1 MRRCSRSHAD
11 SSRVRHAREYTAA
24 CMPSLSRLRFA
35 LAVLLVSLA
44 ASTFAIAFRAA
55 LQLPLRWLGEA
66 PDMGTADVVTA
77 MRAAPLWLRVLL
89 PTGGGL
95 LAGLLARWVARAKE
109 GHGVADVMEAVVL
122 GRVRLSLRVTLLKSL
137 ASWCALATGGSLG
150 REGPLIQFG
159 GAAGY
164 ALARQ
169 LGISG
174 NDVRRLIAAGTAAGF
189 SAAYNTPFAAVLFV
203 AEVVT
208 GVIVLD
214 HMVPVLIASAIA
226 DQFTRLVVGEG
237 PVYGERAFVARS
249 GWELLAFALLGLL
262 GALLAQGFMRLLS
275 WSEARFHGSGI
286 PLPWR
291 TALGGALCGGCIAL
305 LPEVAGN
312 GYEPLNDV
320 LDGNLP
326 VSAVLWLVALKAVA
340 TSASVSS
347 GSPGGVFTPA
357 MLLGGGAGYAYAVL
371 LAGPLGLAIGMPGG
385 YALVGMAVITAATT
399 HAPLMAA
406 VMAFELSGDYAIV
419 LPLVLA
425 TAVAS
430 GASHALRRD
439 SIYGAELRTR
449 GVGWVMTIDGRTVQ
463 TPADP

>member
-1 MRRCSRSHAD
+1 
-11 SSRVRHAREYTAA
+11 
-24 CMPSLSRLRFA
+24 MPSLERLRFA
-35 LAVLLVSLA
+35 LAVVLVALA
-44 ASTFAIAFRAA
+44 ASAFAIAFREA
-55 LQLPLRWLGEA
+55 LQLALRWSDGA
-66 PDMGTADVVTA
+66 QDVVSA
-77 MRAAPLWLRVLL
+77 MRGAPLWLRVVL
-89 PTGGGL
+89 PALGAL
-95 LAGLLARWVARAKE
+95 LAGVLARLVSRSRE

-137 ASWCALATGGSLG
+137 ASWLALASGGSLG

-159 GAAGY
+159 GASGY
-164 ALARQ
+164 AIARR

-189 SAAYNTPFAAVLFV
+189 AAAYNTPFAAALFV

-226 DQFTRLVVGEG
+226 DQFTRVMVGEG
-237 PVYGERAFVARS
+237 PVYGARS
-249 GWELLAFALLGLL
+249 FVVRSAWELLAFALLGLV
-262 GALLAQGFMRLLS
+262 GALLAQGFMRMLS
-275 WSEARFHGSGI
+275 WSESRFRGSGI

-291 TALGGALCGGCIAL
+291 SALGGLLAGGCVAL

-312 GYEPLNDV
+312 GYEALNDV
-320 LDGNLP
+320 LDGHLALLP
-326 VSAVLWLVALKAVA
+326 VLWLVALKAIA

-357 MLLGGGAGYAYAVL
+357 MLLGGGAGYAFAFL
-371 LAGPLGLAIGMPGG
+371 LAGPLGFSIGMPGG
-385 YALVGMAVITAATT
+385 YALVGMAVMTAATT

-406 VMAFELSGDYAIV
+406 VMAFELSGDYAIA
-419 LPLVLA
+419 LPLVIA

-430 GASHALRRD
+430 GVSHALRRD
-439 SIYGAELRTR
+439 SIYGAELRSR
-449 GVGWVMTIDGRTVQ
+449 GVGWVLTMDGRIVER
-463 TPADP
+463 PP